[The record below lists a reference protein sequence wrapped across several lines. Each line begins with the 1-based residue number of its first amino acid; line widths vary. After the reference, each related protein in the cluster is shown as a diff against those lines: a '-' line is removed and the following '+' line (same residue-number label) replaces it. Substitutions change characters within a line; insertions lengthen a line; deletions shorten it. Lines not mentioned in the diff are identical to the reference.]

1 MAVMQRPQKPCIETS
16 SFHGDIAAEL
26 ESPLREKSVS
36 RLATDANGILRD
48 NGTAVYLFRFFFST
62 LSRSLRQGNKNI

>member
-1 MAVMQRPQKPCIETS
+1 MVVMQRPQKPYIETS

-36 RLATDANGILRD
+36 RLATGANGILRD
-48 NGTAVYLFRFFFST
+48 NGTAVYLFRFFFFYAVEIAAP
-62 LSRSLRQGNKNI
+62 RE